1 MNVSS
6 TKHKMI
12 TRSRKG
18 CLSCKKLKIKCNE
31 AKPTCEYCES
41 TGRQC
46 HYPDIEINQTS
57 FGTIRKRGLRRRN
70 HDKTLVAGMK
80 LNSTTKLLQINL
92 LELHLLK
99 FFHERCVPFFSFFG
113 ADKDIEHAWTHS
125 VPTIFSQSLLVR
137 NAIYLFS
144 ALTLW
149 PLYNIDDS
157 LSLDKISKLLKYDQ
171 AVLLGKNG
179 IASGVTKK
187 DISTSVTDMTRTSL
201 FEITTEYFISTLKE
215 NQQVIAKHYQGP
227 VVKIKKFANVNEAAE
242 LAITSILLFT
252 YMGLHP
258 EGVLPIVVFNDDTQV
273 DFISLSRNIGNIMVS
288 TRDTLKDSEFGGL
301 FARHYKFK
309 NTKVL
314 RDRYCITKSLFRKL
328 DEYFYDISHTLE
340 IDLASEL
347 DYDTLRTTIDIMNHC
362 LYQTE
367 VCNFPIG
374 MYTWILLVPDHYYD
388 LVKNKHPFATKMLFV
403 YSCLN
408 LIFDFAF
415 TRSKSSFTK
424 FAHWYRDNMI
434 LDEFDKKLYHVALDH
449 DYQFT
454 EDNFSSIRDFDPILF
469 SDDLD
474 NIAKDVIYDWLS

>member
-1 MNVSS
+1 
-6 TKHKMI
+6 
-12 TRSRKG
+12 
-18 CLSCKKLKIKCNE
+18 
-31 AKPTCEYCES
+31 
-41 TGRQC
+41 
-46 HYPDIEINQTS
+46 
-57 FGTIRKRGLRRRN
+57 
-70 HDKTLVAGMK
+70 MK

-215 NQQVIAKHYQGP
+215 NQQMIAETCQGP
-227 VVKIKKFANVNEAAE
+227 VPELKKFGSISKTAE
-242 LAITSILLFT
+242 LAITSILIIG

-258 EGVLPIVVFNDDTQV
+258 EGILPLVVFNDDTQV
-273 DFISLSRNIGNIMVS
+273 DFVSLSKNSKHIMVS
-288 TRDTLKDSEFGGL
+288 AVYTLRNTEFKGIFTRYLKYSDI
-301 FARHYKFK
+301 
-309 NTKVL
+309 KVL
-314 RDRYCITKSLFRKL
+314 KNRYRMIEILFCKL
-328 DEYFYDISHTLE
+328 DEYFHDVSHTLE
-340 IDLASEL
+340 IDLVSEM
-347 DYDTLRTTIDIMNHC
+347 DYNTLKTSIEIMNRSLLQIEEH
-362 LYQTE
+362 
-367 VCNFPIG
+367 NFPNGIFS
-374 MYTWILLVPDHYYD
+374 WILLVPDHYYD

-424 FAHWYRDNMI
+424 FANWYKDHTL
-434 LDEFDKKLYHVALDH
+434 LDEFDQELYRISVEQDH
-449 DYQFT
+449 HFT
-454 EDNFSSIRDFDPILF
+454 GDNFSFIRNFDPIPFTDELNNNSEDAF
-469 SDDLD
+469 HE
-474 NIAKDVIYDWLS
+474 WLSL